1 MLSTKRALGTTV
13 SAGCAA
19 LTLAAA
25 SCLAGAGA
33 GTQTPPDSETWWSA
47 NSGREFPASLS
58 YADESGI
65 ITTLNLKGPTDTH
78 NHPFFTALGTNGRA
92 CVTCHQPADGMSLS
106 ARDIAAR
113 WQATG
118 GKDPVFAAIDGSN
131 CPSLP
136 QEERSS
142 HSLLLERGT
151 FRVARP
157 WPPVDADGKKIA
169 PQFDIEVVRDPTG
182 CNTSSVYGL
191 HGRHPAVSVFRRPR
205 PATNVKY
212 LTAVGFVFE
221 PKNGFPLPI
230 DPETGQRMS
239 GNLLADARAGTLKL
253 QLLDAMR
260 THLQT
265 EAAEQVQIQGILDF
279 ERQLYTAQ
287 SFDYVG
293 GKLDAGGA
301 HGGPETLALS
311 KPGVLKSSKDIQWV
325 EYAPWA
331 AGAAPTTAAIT
342 TAATATAAPVPPPAP
357 APAASANIPEK
368 NDAQRLF
375 RESVARGAAIFRERT
390 FLISDSSGLNSMN
403 FGNPT
408 RDSCNFCHNMTRTG
422 MDVAPGQVDLGT
434 TNEPFADPAPDLPLF
449 KLTCH
454 AGAAPH
460 PFLGAVVY
468 THDPGFALTTGRCVD
483 IGKITMQSMRGLA
496 ARAPYFSNGSART
509 LRDVV
514 EFYDRRYNIGYTE
527 QEKQDLAN
535 LMSVL

>member
-1 MLSTKRALGTTV
+1 MLPTKLSGGAAISACCAVLLLSAMPFLGR
-13 SAGCAA
+13 GAA
-19 LTLAAA
+19 E
-25 SCLAGAGA
+25 
-33 GTQTPPDSETWWSA
+33 TQAPPDKETWWSPG
-47 NSGREFPASLS
+47 SGREFPSTLS
-58 YADESGI
+58 YADERGI
-65 ITTLNLKGPTDTH
+65 ITTLSLTGPTDTH
-78 NHPFFTALGTNGRA
+78 DHPFFTPLGTNGRA
-92 CVTCHQPADGMSLS
+92 CITCHQPADGMSLS
-106 ARDIAAR
+106 VRDIQAR
-113 WQATG
+113 WQATN

-136 QEERSS
+136 QAERDS

-182 CNTSSVYGL
+182 CNTGAVYGL
-191 HGRHPAVSVFRRPR
+191 HGTTPAISVYRRPR

-230 DPETGQRMS
+230 DPESGRRMS
-239 GNLLADARAGTLKL
+239 GNLLADSRAGTLKL

-265 EAAEQVQIQGILDF
+265 AGNADNAQIQGILDF
-279 ERQLYTAQ
+279 EGQLYTAQ

-293 GKLDAGGA
+293 GKLDDGGA

-331 AGAAPTTAAIT
+331 AT
-342 TAATATAAPVPPPAP
+342 ATATATT
-357 APAASANIPEK
+357 AANATINTTG
-368 NDAQRLF
+368 NADAQRLF

-454 AGAAPH
+454 AGETPH

-514 EFYDRRYNIGYTE
+514 EFYNRRYNIALTE
-527 QEKQDLAN
+527 EEKQDLTN

>member
-1 MLSTKRALGTTV
+1 MIMLSPKRAV
-13 SAGCAA
+13 STAVCACCVA
-19 LTLAAA
+19 LLLSAA
-25 SCLAGAGA
+25 SFLGWAQA
-33 GTQTPPDSETWWSA
+33 QTPPDSDTWWLPGG
-47 NSGREFPASLS
+47 GREFPASLS
-58 YADESGI
+58 YADEHGI
-65 ITTLNLKGPTDTH
+65 ITTLNLKGPTDTRG
-78 NHPFFTALGTNGRA
+78 HPFFTPLGTNGRA
-92 CVTCHQPADGMSLS
+92 CITCHQPADGMSLS
-106 ARDIAAR
+106 AQDIQAR
-113 WQATG
+113 WQATN

-136 QEERSS
+136 QDERSS

-157 WPPVDADGKKIA
+157 WPPVDANGKKIA
-169 PQFDIEVVRDPTG
+169 AQFDIEVVRDPTG
-182 CNTSSVYGL
+182 CNTSAIYGL
-191 HGRHPAVSVFRRPR
+191 HSKNPAISVFRRPR
-205 PATNVKY
+205 PATNIKY

-230 DPETGQRMS
+230 DPESGQRMS
-239 GNLLADARAGTLKL
+239 GNLLADSRAGTLKL

-260 THLQT
+260 THL
-265 EAAEQVQIQGILDF
+265 EIEGNMGAAQIQRILDF
-279 ERQLYTAQ
+279 EGQLYTAQ
-287 SFDYVG
+287 SFDRVG
-293 GKLDAGGA
+293 GKLDDGGA

-311 KPGVLKSSKDIQWV
+311 KPGVLKNSKDLQWV
-325 EYAPWA
+325 EYSPWA
-331 AGAAPTTAAIT
+331 APTMANT
-342 TAATATAAPVPPPAP
+342 TSATINPASAATNPASVTASTAG
-357 APAASANIPEK
+357 NR
-368 NDAQRLF
+368 DAQRMF

-408 RDSCNFCHNMTRTG
+408 RDGCNFCHNMTRTG

-454 AGAAPH
+454 AGETPH
-460 PFLGAVVY
+460 PFLGDIVY

-514 EFYDRRYNIGYTE
+514 EFYDRRYNIGLTE
-527 QEKQDLAN
+527 QEKQDLTN

>member
-1 MLSTKRALGTTV
+1 MYMMPTKRAVGAAI
-13 SAGCAA
+13 SACCAA
-19 LTLAAA
+19 LVLWAVSLYGWSAAE
-25 SCLAGAGA
+25 
-33 GTQTPPDSETWWSA
+33 TPRPPESEAWWSPG
-47 NSGREFPASLS
+47 SGREFPATLS
-58 YADESGI
+58 YPDERGI
-65 ITTLNLKGPTDTH
+65 ITTLNLKGPTDTRD
-78 NHPFFTALGTNGRA
+78 HPFFTPLGTNGRA
-92 CVTCHQPADGMSLS
+92 CITCHQPADGMSVS
-106 ARDIAAR
+106 ARDIQAR
-113 WQATG
+113 WQATD
-118 GKDPVFAAIDGSN
+118 GKDPIFAAIDGSN

-136 QEERSS
+136 QDERSS

-157 WPPVDADGKKIA
+157 WPPVDGDGKKIV

-182 CNTSSVYGL
+182 CNTSAVYGL
-191 HGRHPAVSVFRRPR
+191 HGKNPAISVFRRPR
-205 PATNVKY
+205 PATNIKY

-230 DPETGQRMS
+230 DTESGQRMS
-239 GNLLADARAGTLKL
+239 GNLLADSRAGTLKL

-260 THLQT
+260 SHLET
-265 EAAEQVQIQGILDF
+265 EANADKEQIQRILDF
-279 ERQLYTAQ
+279 EGQLYTAQ
-287 SFDYVG
+287 SVDYVG
-293 GKLDAGGA
+293 GKLDDGGA

-311 KPGVLKSSKDIQWV
+311 KPGVLKSSRDLQWV
-325 EYAPWA
+325 EFAPWA
-331 AGAAPTTAAIT
+331 ASATTD
-342 TAATATAAPVPPPAP
+342 
-357 APAASANIPEK
+357 SAGK
-368 NDAQRLF
+368 ADAQRSF

-408 RDSCNFCHNMTRTG
+408 RDGCNFCHNMTRTG

-449 KLTCH
+449 KATCH
-454 AGAAPH
+454 PGETPH

-514 EFYDRRYNIGYTE
+514 EFYNRRYNIGLTE
-527 QEKQDLAN
+527 QEKRDLTN

>member
-1 MLSTKRALGTTV
+1 MPTKRTLGAAV

-19 LTLAAA
+19 FLLSTVFPAGRGAAQ
-25 SCLAGAGA
+25 
-33 GTQTPPDSETWWSA
+33 TQTSSESETWWSPG
-47 NSGREFPASLS
+47 SGREFPAALS
-58 YADESGI
+58 YADERGI
-65 ITTLNLKGPTDTH
+65 ITTLNLKGPTDTR
-78 NHPFFTALGTNGRA
+78 NHPFFTPLGTNGRA
-92 CVTCHQPADGMSLS
+92 CVTCHQPADGMSVS
-106 ARDIAAR
+106 AHDIQAR
-113 WQATG
+113 WQATN

-136 QEERSS
+136 QEERAS

-182 CNTSSVYGL
+182 CNTSAVYGL
-191 HGRHPAVSVFRRPR
+191 HSKNPAISVFRRPR
-205 PATNVKY
+205 PATNLKY

-230 DPETGQRMS
+230 DPESGQRMS
-239 GNLLADARAGTLKL
+239 GNLLADSRAGTLKL

-260 THLQT
+260 THLET
-265 EAAEQVQIQGILDF
+265 EGNLGPEQIQGILDF
-279 ERQLYTAQ
+279 EAQLYTAQ
-287 SFDYVG
+287 SVDLVG
-293 GKLDAGGA
+293 GKLDDGGA

-311 KPGVLKSSKDIQWV
+311 KPGVLKSSRDIQWV
-325 EYAPWA
+325 EYSPWA
-331 AGAAPTTAAIT
+331 APATTNPASAT
-342 TAATATAAPVPPPAP
+342 TNPATATTNA
-357 APAASANIPEK
+357 AASG
-368 NDAQRLF
+368 DAQRLF

-408 RDSCNFCHNMTRTG
+408 RDGCNFCHNMTRTG

-434 TNEPFADPAPDLPLF
+434 TNEPFADAAPDLPLF
-449 KLTCH
+449 KLSCH
-454 AGAAPH
+454 AGETPH
-460 PFLGAVVY
+460 PFLGATVY
-468 THDPGFALTTGRCVD
+468 THDPGFALTSGRCVD

-509 LRDVV
+509 LRDIV
-514 EFYDRRYNIGYTE
+514 EFYNRRYNIGYTE
-527 QEKQDLAN
+527 QEKQDLTN

>member
-1 MLSTKRALGTTV
+1 MPTKRTLGAATF
-13 SAGCAA
+13 AG
-19 LTLAAA
+19 AAA
-25 SCLAGAGA
+25 FLLSGVFSQGWGAA
-33 GTQTPPDSETWWSA
+33 ESPTPPDAETWWSP
-47 NSGREFPASLS
+47 SGGREFPASLS
-58 YADESGI
+58 YADERGI

-78 NHPFFTALGTNGRA
+78 GHPFFTPLGTNGRA
-92 CVTCHQPADGMSLS
+92 CITCHQPADGMSVS
-106 ARDIAAR
+106 VRDVQAR
-113 WQATG
+113 WKATA
-118 GKDPVFAAIDGSN
+118 GKDPIFAAIDGSN

-136 QEERSS
+136 QDERAS
-142 HSLLLERGT
+142 HSLLLDRGT

-157 WPPVDADGKKIA
+157 WPPLDADGKRIA

-182 CNTSSVYGL
+182 CNTSALYGL
-191 HGRHPAVSVFRRPR
+191 HGKSPAISVFRRPR
-205 PATNVKY
+205 PATNLKY

-230 DPETGQRMS
+230 DPESGQRMS
-239 GNLLADARAGTLKL
+239 GNLLADSRAGTLKL

-260 THLQT
+260 THLET
-265 EAAEQVQIQGILDF
+265 EGNLDPGQIQRILDF
-279 ERQLYTAQ
+279 EAQLYTAQ
-287 SFDYVG
+287 SVDFVG
-293 GKLDAGGA
+293 GKLDDGGA

-325 EYAPWA
+325 EYSPW
-331 AGAAPTTAAIT
+331 AAPTTTSPVSAT
-342 TAATATAAPVPPPAP
+342 TNPASTTTTSTPATANTAG
-357 APAASANIPEK
+357 SGE
-368 NDAQRLF
+368 AQRLF

-434 TNEPFADPAPDLPLF
+434 TNEPFADAAPDLPLF

-454 AGAAPH
+454 AGETPH
-460 PFLGAVVY
+460 PFLGPIIY

-509 LRDVV
+509 LRDVI
-514 EFYDRRYNIGYTE
+514 EFYNRRYNIALTE
-527 QEKQDLAN
+527 QEKQDLTN

>member
-1 MLSTKRALGTTV
+1 MPTKGAVGAAI

-19 LTLAAA
+19 FLLSAVFSAGSGAAEA
-25 SCLAGAGA
+25 
-33 GTQTPPDSETWWSA
+33 QTPPEGETWWSPG
-47 NSGREFPASLS
+47 SGREFPAILS
-58 YADESGI
+58 YADERGI
-65 ITTLNLKGPTDTH
+65 ITTLNLKGPTDTRG
-78 NHPFFTALGTNGRA
+78 HPFFTSLGTNGRA
-92 CVTCHQPADGMSLS
+92 CITCHQPADGMSVS
-106 ARDIAAR
+106 AHDIQAR
-113 WQATG
+113 WQATNG
-118 GKDPVFAAIDGSN
+118 RDPLFAAIDGSN

-136 QEERSS
+136 QEERAS

-157 WPPVDADGKKIA
+157 WPPVDASGKRIA

-182 CNTSSVYGL
+182 CNTSAIYGL
-191 HGRHPAVSVFRRPR
+191 HGKNPAVSVFRRPR
-205 PATNVKY
+205 PATNLKY

-230 DPETGQRMS
+230 DPESGRRMS
-239 GNLLADARAGTLKL
+239 GNLLADSRAGTLKL

-260 THLQT
+260 THLET
-265 EAAEQVQIQGILDF
+265 EGDLDPAEIQRILDF
-279 ERQLYTAQ
+279 EGQLYTAQ
-287 SFDYVG
+287 GVDFVG
-293 GKLDAGGA
+293 GKLDDGGA

-311 KPGVLKSSKDIQWV
+311 KPGVLKSSRDVQWV
-325 EYAPWA
+325 EYSPWA
-331 AGAAPTTAAIT
+331 AS
-342 TAATATAAPVPPPAP
+342 AATNP
-357 APAASANIPEK
+357 ASATTDTPGSG
-368 NDAQRLF
+368 DAQRLF

-454 AGAAPH
+454 AGEIPH
-460 PFLGAVVY
+460 PFLGATIY

-509 LRDVV
+509 LREVV
-514 EFYDRRYNIGYTE
+514 EFYNRRYNIALTE
-527 QEKQDLAN
+527 QEKQDLTN

>member
-1 MLSTKRALGTTV
+1 MPSKYALGAAI

-19 LTLAAA
+19 FLLSAVSPAGRGAAEPQNPA
-25 SCLAGAGA
+25 EG
-33 GTQTPPDSETWWSA
+33 ETWWSPS
-47 NSGREFPASLS
+47 SGREFPARLS
-58 YADESGI
+58 YADERGI
-65 ITTLNLKGPTDTH
+65 ITTLNLKGPTDTRG
-78 NHPFFTALGTNGRA
+78 HPFFTPFGTNGRA
-92 CVTCHQPADGMSLS
+92 CITCHQPADGMSVS
-106 ARDIAAR
+106 AHDIQAR

-118 GKDPVFAAIDGSN
+118 GKDPLFAAIDGSN

-136 QEERSS
+136 QDERAS

-157 WPPVDADGKKIA
+157 WPPVDAGGKKIGA
-169 PQFDIEVVRDPTG
+169 QFDIEVVRDPTG
-182 CNTSSVYGL
+182 CNTSTVYGL
-191 HGRHPAVSVFRRPR
+191 HSKNPAVSVFRRPR
-205 PATNVKY
+205 PATNLKY

-230 DPETGQRMS
+230 DPESGQRMS
-239 GNLLADARAGTLKL
+239 GNLLADSRAGTLKL

-260 THLQT
+260 THLET
-265 EAAEQVQIQGILDF
+265 EGNLQPAQIQRILDF
-279 ERQLYTAQ
+279 EGQLYTAQ
-287 SFDYVG
+287 SLDLVG
-293 GKLDAGGA
+293 GKLDDGGA

-311 KPGVLKSSKDIQWV
+311 KPGVLKSSKDVQWV
-325 EYAPWA
+325 EYSPWA
-331 AGAAPTTAAIT
+331 ASATTTPASATTTPASASTNPAAAAIN
-342 TAATATAAPVPPPAP
+342 TAGNA
-357 APAASANIPEK
+357 
-368 NDAQRLF
+368 DAQRLF

-408 RDSCNFCHNMTRTG
+408 RDGCNFCHNMTRTG

-454 AGAAPH
+454 AGEIPH
-460 PFLGAVVY
+460 PFLGSVVY

-496 ARAPYFSNGSART
+496 ARAPYFSNGAART

-514 EFYDRRYNIGYTE
+514 EFYNRRYNIGLTE
-527 QEKQDLAN
+527 QEKQDLTN

>member
-1 MLSTKRALGTTV
+1 MQAFTKCPMPTPRVFGATVPTGCVALILSTISVLGW
-13 SAGCAA
+13 GAA
-19 LTLAAA
+19 DTPA
-25 SCLAGAGA
+25 SPEG
-33 GTQTPPDSETWWSA
+33 ERWWSA
-47 NSGREFPASLS
+47 NSGREFPAILS

-78 NHPFFTALGTNGRA
+78 NHPFFSPLGTNGRA
-92 CVTCHQPADGMSLS
+92 CITCHQPADGMSVS
-106 ARDIAAR
+106 AHDIQAR
-113 WQATG
+113 WQATN
-118 GKDPVFAAIDGSN
+118 GKDPIFAAIDGSN

-136 QEERSS
+136 QDERAS

-157 WPPVDADGKKIA
+157 WPPVDANGKKTA

-182 CNTSSVYGL
+182 CNTSAVYGL
-191 HGRHPAVSVFRRPR
+191 HGKNPTVSVFRRPR
-205 PATNVKY
+205 PATNLKY

-230 DPETGQRMS
+230 DPESGQRMS
-239 GNLLADARAGTLKL
+239 GNLLADSRAGTLKL

-260 THLQT
+260 THLET
-265 EAAEQVQIQGILDF
+265 EGNLGAEQIQRILDF
-279 ERQLYTAQ
+279 EAQLYTAQ
-287 SFDYVG
+287 SVDFVG
-293 GKLDAGGA
+293 GKLDDGGA
-301 HGGPETLALS
+301 HGGPETLALA

-325 EYAPWA
+325 EYSPWA
-331 AGAAPTTAAIT
+331 ASTTT
-342 TAATATAAPVPPPAP
+342 SP
-357 APAASANIPEK
+357 ASASTNPATT
-368 NDAQRLF
+368 NAPGSDAQRLF

-454 AGAAPH
+454 AGETPH

-468 THDPGFALTTGRCVD
+468 THDPGFALSTGRCVD

-509 LRDVV
+509 LRDIV
-514 EFYDRRYNIGYTE
+514 EFYNRRYNIGYTE
-527 QEKQDLAN
+527 QEKQDLTN

>member
-1 MLSTKRALGTTV
+1 MPAKRTIGAAI

-19 LTLAAA
+19 FLLSAAF
-25 SCLAGAGA
+25 SAGWGA
-33 GTQTPPDSETWWSA
+33 AESQTPADSETWWSP
-47 NSGREFPASLS
+47 SGGREFPSSLS
-58 YADESGI
+58 YADERGI
-65 ITTLNLKGPTDTH
+65 ITTLNLKGPTDTRG
-78 NHPFFTALGTNGRA
+78 HPFFTPLGTNGRA
-92 CVTCHQPADGMSLS
+92 CITCHQPADGMSVS
-106 ARDIAAR
+106 ARDIQSR
-113 WQATG
+113 WQATN

-136 QEERSS
+136 QDERAS

-169 PQFDIEVVRDPTG
+169 PQFDLEVVRDPTG
-182 CNTSSVYGL
+182 CNTSALYGL
-191 HGRHPAVSVFRRPR
+191 HSKNPAISVFRRPR
-205 PATNVKY
+205 PATNLKY

-230 DPETGQRMS
+230 DPESGQRMS
-239 GNLLADARAGTLKL
+239 GNLLADSRAGTLKL

-260 THLQT
+260 SHLET
-265 EAAEQVQIQGILDF
+265 EANFDPKQIQRILDF
-279 ERQLYTAQ
+279 ETQLYTAQ
-287 SFDYVG
+287 SLDVVG
-293 GKLDAGGA
+293 GKLDDGGA

-311 KPGVLKSSKDIQWV
+311 KPGVLKSSKDVQWV
-325 EYAPWA
+325 EYSPWA
-331 AGAAPTTAAIT
+331 ASATTT
-342 TAATATAAPVPPPAP
+342 P
-357 APAASANIPEK
+357 ASATTNAAGSS
-368 NDAQRLF
+368 DAQRLF

-434 TNEPFADPAPDLPLF
+434 TNEPFADSAPDLPLF

-454 AGAAPH
+454 AGETPH
-460 PFLGAVVY
+460 PFLGAVIY

-509 LRDVV
+509 LRDVI
-514 EFYDRRYNIGYTE
+514 EFYNRRYNIALTE
-527 QEKQDLAN
+527 QEKQDLTN